1 MGANNKDT
9 VILKANKDFY
19 DNLNQNQRSNF
30 DLMAVN
36 LSGQDYE
43 LDTLHQELKQR
54 EDALGK
60 PYFKAK
66 KQRVK
71 RENEIREQKIKQ
83 SKK

>member
-19 DNLNQNQRSNF
+19 DNLNQHQRSNF

-43 LDTLHQELKQR
+43 LDTLHQELKEVKR
-54 EDALGK
+54 ATGK
-60 PYFKAK
+60 PYFKACK
-66 KQRVK
+66 DLEK